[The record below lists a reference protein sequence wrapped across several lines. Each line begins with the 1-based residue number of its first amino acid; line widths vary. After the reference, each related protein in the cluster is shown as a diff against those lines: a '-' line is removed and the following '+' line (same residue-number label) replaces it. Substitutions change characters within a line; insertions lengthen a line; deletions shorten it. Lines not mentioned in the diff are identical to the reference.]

1 MVCYGIFWSGQLVG
15 YAHSDP
21 LKCLRHCEGSL
32 AILSTSHPLCNR
44 SKQFC
49 INPSR
54 VFIFIFIFIFCQGS
68 VGPGGSVSTMSDNIW
83 STLRMTLSLMGKS
96 ELHKA
101 VDTRDLDH
109 LNALFQ
115 SDLHDNGAITV

>member
-1 MVCYGIFWSGQLVG
+1 M
-15 YAHSDP
+15 
-21 LKCLRHCEGSL
+21 
-32 AILSTSHPLCNR
+32 
-44 SKQFC
+44 
-49 INPSR
+49 
-54 VFIFIFIFIFCQGS
+54 
-68 VGPGGSVSTMSDNIW
+68 STMSDNIW

-109 LNALFQ
+109 LNTVFQ